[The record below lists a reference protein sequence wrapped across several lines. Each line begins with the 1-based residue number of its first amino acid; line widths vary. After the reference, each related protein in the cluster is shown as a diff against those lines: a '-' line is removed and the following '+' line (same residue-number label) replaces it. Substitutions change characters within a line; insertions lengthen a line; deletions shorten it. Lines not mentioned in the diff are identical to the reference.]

1 MECRI
6 ISDQIYRNGEFVP
19 GEILVSDGKIV
30 ENDPFL
36 AAKIVDLTGTRVIP
50 GLIDTHIHGFKGFDT
65 MDCKRESLLG
75 MAQELA
81 KNGVTTFYPTT
92 VTSPDHKLKRAVELV
107 GELSGWDYDTGG
119 ARIGGSY
126 LEGPYINP
134 KLKGAHPEEE
144 IKNVSIETLKDLNS
158 ASQGTMRTVAIAPE
172 MPGGMDAIS
181 TLREMGITVTIG
193 HSSATLEQAKEAIN
207 RGARATI
214 HLFNAMNSLHHRE
227 PSLLGATLTTDGYS
241 AEIIC
246 DGIHVS
252 PNCVNIL
259 SKCKR
264 PEDILLITDCMC
276 AGGMDDG
283 SYMLGELNVDV
294 KGGIARTREGALAGS
309 TLKLLR
315 GVVNFAEFSGKSFA
329 YALRMATEN
338 PARQMGI
345 WQKTGSIEPGKAADI
360 VAVDKEYNVVF
371 SMVNGRIALQ

>member
-6 ISDQIYRNGEFVP
+6 ISDQIYKNGEFVP
-19 GEILVSDGKIV
+19 GEVLVVDGKIV
-30 ENDPFL
+30 ENDPFV
-36 AAKIVDLTGTRVIP
+36 AAKTVNLTGTRVIP

-65 MDCKRESLLG
+65 MDCKKESLLG
-75 MAQELA
+75 MAEELA

-92 VTSPDHKLKRAVELV
+92 VTSPDHKLKKAVELV
-107 GELSGWDYDTGG
+107 GELSHWDCDTGG

-144 IKNVSIETLKDLNS
+144 IKKVSIEMLKSLNS
-158 ASQGTMRTVAIAPE
+158 ASKGTMRTVAIAPE
-172 MPGGMDAIS
+172 MPGGMEAIS
-181 TLREMGITVTIG
+181 LLREMGITVTIG
-193 HSSATLEQAKEAIN
+193 HSAATVEQAKEAIN

-214 HLFNAMNSLHHRE
+214 HLFNAMNPLHHRE

-252 PNCVNIL
+252 PVCVHML
-259 SKCKR
+259 AKCKR
-264 PEDILLITDCMC
+264 SEDILLITDCMC
-276 AGGMDDG
+276 AGGMEDG
-283 SYMLGELNVDV
+283 SYMLGELDVDV
-294 KGGIARTREGALAGS
+294 KSGIARTKDGALAGS
-309 TLKLLR
+309 TLKLMR
-315 GVVNFAEFSGKSFA
+315 GVVNFGEFSGKGFA

-345 WQKTGSIEPGKAADI
+345 WGRTGSIQPGKSADI
-360 VAVDKEYNVVF
+360 VAIDSDYNVVF
-371 SMVNGRIALQ
+371 SMVNGRIIKK